1 MKVKV
6 GDLIRF
12 KAVNRPYAGKFYLV
26 TRISNG
32 FISLCGFSSNAVF
45 REDQVE
51 IISESR

>member
-1 MKVKV
+1 MKV

-32 FISLCGFSSNAVF
+32 FISLCGFSINQVF
-45 REDQVE
+45 RKDQLEVV
-51 IISESR
+51 SESR